1 MDFDKIGDV
10 EVDISE
16 DFVGAPFVGET
27 GPFVSDEFADVAS
40 GVCNDGPWSGFSF
53 SIQDAGILL

>member
-1 MDFDKIGDV
+1 MDFDKMGNV

-27 GPFVSDEFADVAS
+27 GPFVSDKPADVFAK
-40 GVCNDGPWSGFSF
+40 V
-53 SIQDAGILL
+53 